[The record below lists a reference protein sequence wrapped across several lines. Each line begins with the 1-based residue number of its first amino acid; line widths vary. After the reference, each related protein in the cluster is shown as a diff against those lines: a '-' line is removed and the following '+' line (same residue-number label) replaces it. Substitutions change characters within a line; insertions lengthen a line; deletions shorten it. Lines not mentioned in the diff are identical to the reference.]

1 MDPLYYLPI
10 VYIFVV
16 IGSKF
21 ILGYAMGTARGGYDN
36 SDPRAQQ
43 DALEGW
49 GQRAKAAH
57 YNTYE
62 AWPVFAVGLLAARF
76 GGGDT
81 AWIHGLALAWIA
93 LRLIYLWAYVADYAS
108 LRTVVWAGAVLA
120 ACWLMVLPLQ

>member
-10 VYIFVV
+10 VYLGLV
-16 IGSKF
+16 IGSKG
-21 ILGYAMGTARGGYDN
+21 ILGYAMHRLGGRYDN
-36 SDPRAQQ
+36 RNPRAQQ

-62 AWPVFAVGLLAARF
+62 AWPVYAIGLLASRF
-76 GGGDT
+76 GGGED
-81 AWIHGLALAWIA
+81 AWIHGLSLVWIG
-93 LRLIYLWAYVADYAS
+93 LRLIYLYAYVADWDR
-108 LRTVVWAGAVLA
+108 LRTLSWSGATLS